1 MGRPE
6 PCVLFSQTFV
16 HPQLDEYVDEVTFA
30 EPIVITACEFLEQ
43 NASSASSS
51 VTLVGATSPPSFALE
66 VFVQCE
72 GEARFRRLCQ
82 PFLYSHSSSNML
94 EVEAVVTN
102 HLVVRGSYRSLSLV
116 VYGNTAEDLGQF
128 NVEFDSDSS
137 LANLVAASEA
147 NLEDLPPLLHSR
159 RFKLEESISSLKA
172 LSLVLPA
179 INISVQI
186 REFLQLIFRMLSL
199 ENCSDLGY
207 EVMTIVTSAAASFFT
222 NDLASAGFSL
232 QPFNLGGSTDVKE
245 PLLAFS
251 DGKRSLLDICKKH
264 LDAGDVLGNFFEE
277 CLVESE
283 SDLPTSKELVDM
295 LFQNFQ
301 FDKDCSLVG
310 LPHLSQSDNV
320 LLWLSLAL
328 IICSGKESCFY
339 YVNGGGMEQLT
350 LLLSKELNSST
361 VTLMLLGVIEQATRY
376 SAGCEGLLGWWP
388 REDETV
394 PSSISEG
401 YNQLLKLLLQK
412 QRHDISALAT
422 YILHRLRFYEVACR
436 YENAVLFILG
446 QISGVENTSIMTSSI
461 LVSAKSQLKKLLK
474 LMNMSGWVDD
484 PSHVAGAF
492 RSLMMGPFD
501 GLLAYKSTSKL
512 IASSNCRFLHQ
523 EIDAKLLSLLKERG
537 FLPLSVALISSSE
550 LRSQIGHDFEAFMD
564 VTSSIEAVIL
574 SLMFCR
580 TGLIFLLQHPDLS
593 SAMIHAFKD
602 GENVNECIP
611 LRYASVLISKGFFCR
626 LREVGANLEMH
637 LRVVSGLDRLL
648 TSTPSSE
655 EFLWVLWELCD
666 LSRSDCGRQALL
678 AFAHFPEWAASAPAA
693 LAYQCIDH
701 VMHTSYGHMSMYFY
715 DHNPLNL
722 AFNVQAIKILIEALL
737 SAKELEPVTLT
748 SGTPLN
754 LAIFHAA
761 AELCEVIVT
770 DLASTSVSSWID
782 HATDLHKALHSSSPG
797 SNRKDAPTRLLEWID
812 AGVVYHKNGAVGL
825 LRYAAVLAS
834 GGDAHITSAD
844 ILVLDSMDVDN
855 ALGYSSNES
864 DVNLVESLLG
874 KLVSEK
880 FFDGVLLRDSSVSQ
894 LTTAIRIL
902 AHIAENSRASIG
914 PVDGMV
920 KTSQFTAG
928 KGARTLSNFPLTQ
941 DIVTSLY
948 DEGAMTIIYVILV
961 NCRSMLERSSNNY
974 DYLVDD
980 GIDCSSTSDL
990 VLERNREKCL
1000 VDLLIS
1006 SLLLLVE
1013 LLQRL
1018 KGAKEQYRNTKLMNV
1033 LLQLHREISPKL
1045 AACAV
1050 DLSLSYPDSALCL
1063 ETICHLIS
1071 SALACWPVHSWAPS
1085 FFHTLLDSVQAAS
1098 SLALGPMETCS
1109 MLSLLIDLLPEEG
1122 IWHWKNG
1129 LPLLTAVRSLAIGTC
1144 LGSLKERKVNWYL
1157 EKPHLEVL
1165 LCQLC
1170 PHLPRIAELVLHYAV
1185 STLVVIQDML
1195 RIFILRIA
1203 RQNVEN
1209 ASVLLQPI
1217 LSWIHDHL
1225 IEPTS
1230 LEEIDT
1236 YKVVSSAVCAVSC
1249 YNGYKLLNFLSRV
1262 LEHPIAKPL
1271 LLKDGAVPMLIE
1283 VLVRIDALRKST
1295 TDGRITIGSGY
1306 SISNCLLPVL
1316 RSLSFLCDTQASAG
1330 LQGVHRCQEYLS
1342 TEDCTKILYYV
1353 LRFCQV
1359 LPVGKELLACLAIF
1373 NGLVSHAEGQRVLV
1387 EAFRRAKLGDSN
1399 EAGREEDSLKNYIRL
1414 VDAEW
1419 KSCPLLFC
1427 LINLYRSV
1435 ENDGLSTSAVE
1446 AATML
1451 TNGAIRFCMDGKSLS
1466 AEGIDALK
1474 YFFGLSSDAN
1484 GIDAVPKENIQY
1496 VRDWPSLLSSKMT
1509 DCENISTSHLEATV
1523 HPLLDSAQSLSSLLL
1538 KSIDLENVND
1548 DISERALLVSSVPS
1562 ISKIHLLT
1570 ESSSERIEN
1579 ELHIGELGD
1588 RFQWEC
1594 PENLDN
1600 RLSQAGLLGKRKI
1613 SAVEVPNRHGKG
1625 ESVTTDGRGSG
1636 SSIALPPSRRDSFR
1650 QRKPNTSRPPSMH
1663 VDDYVARERNDG
1675 PTNPN
1680 VIAVQRLGSSGG
1692 RPPSIHVDEFMARQ
1706 KERQNSVAMAGV
1718 EPAFQVKKA
1727 APENNYNNINNAE
1740 KPSQSN
1746 QLKVDLDDDL
1756 QGIDIVFDA
1765 EENEPDDKLPFSQAD
1780 NNSQQSPQHS
1790 IVAETGNDAKDMDT
1804 TLAPTAQSE
1813 PSTRMSVSHPIV
1825 NLRREPSVSSEKKY
1839 FEQPAELKNNNNS
1852 VVSGGF
1858 DSSLGANASRFAAT
1872 AYGRGSPPVDQLPT
1886 DMRIVPPNFIPEHN
1900 RVGNVAV
1907 GGPQNYHEQKHLLNQ
1922 PPLPPTPPPPTIS
1935 PARSQGSEP
1944 TPASSSFINSH
1955 NDMMSPF
1962 PTYHGQRDYQSS
1974 YGNIGTSSSN
1984 TRFMQDSRYSRP
1996 PHSPGES
2003 ARPLPPLL
2011 PTQPSFS
2018 NNQMATPSRSSS
2030 SQYSVYG
2037 QNNTGT
2043 ELSQYAQQ
2051 PMMPPGFSRPPS
2063 APFSVHSNVPVQHS
2077 APQPQMQSGQQL
2089 SHLQPL
2095 QPPQI
2100 PPPPP
2105 ISHQL
2110 RPPLQLSHQ
2119 ADQTGAK
2126 SQGHVPMLM
2135 QPQPQHLVQQSQISQ
2150 YQAFYQ
2156 TQQQDHLSHSQQPQ
2170 QPSHHQVD
2178 AAMQQ
2183 QMDPAMTLQQYFSS
2197 PEAIQSLLSDRD
2209 KLCQLLEQHPKLMQ
2223 MLQNIDSVQ
2232 LAKLLNMNVE
2242 IVG

>member
-16 HPQLDEYVDEVTFA
+16 HPHLDEYVDEVTFA

-43 NASSASSS
+43 NASSTSSS
-51 VTLVGATSPPSFALE
+51 VALVGATSPPSFALE

-159 RFKLEESISSLKA
+159 RLKLEESITSLKA
-172 LSLVLPA
+172 LSLVLPS

-199 ENCSDLGY
+199 KNCSDFGY
-207 EVMTIVTSAAASFFT
+207 EVMTIVTSTAASFFT

-232 QPFNLGGSTDVKE
+232 QPLNLGGSTDVKE
-245 PLLAFS
+245 PLLVFS

-264 LDAGDVLGNFFEE
+264 LDAGDILGNFFAE
-277 CLVESE
+277 CPVEFE

-301 FDKDCSLVG
+301 FNKDCSIVG

-328 IICSGKESCFY
+328 IICSGKDSCFY
-339 YVNGGGMEQLT
+339 YVNGGGMEQLA

-376 SAGCEGLLGWWP
+376 SVGCEGLLGWWP

-412 QRHDISALAT
+412 QRHDIAALAT

-436 YENAVLFILG
+436 YENAVLSLLG
-446 QISGVENTSIMTSSI
+446 QFSGVENTNIRTSSI
-461 LVSAKSQLKKLLK
+461 LVSAKSQLRKLLK

-484 PSHVAGAF
+484 PSPVAGAF

-550 LRSQIGHDFEAFMD
+550 LRTEIGHAFEAFMD
-564 VTSSIEAVIL
+564 VTSSIEAVML

-580 TGLIFLLQHPDLS
+580 TGLIFLLQHPDLT
-593 SAMIHAFKD
+593 SAMIHAFQD

-678 AFAHFPEWAASAPAA
+678 AFTHFPE
-693 LAYQCIDH
+693 
-701 VMHTSYGHMSMYFY
+701 
-715 DHNPLNL
+715 
-722 AFNVQAIKILIEALL
+722 AIKILIEALH

-770 DLASTSVSSWID
+770 DSASTSVSSWID

-844 ILVLDSMDVDN
+844 VLVLDSMDVDN

-880 FFDGVLLRDSSVSQ
+880 LFDGVLLRDSAVAQ
-894 LTTAIRIL
+894 LTTTIRIL
-902 AHIAENSRASIG
+902 AHIAENS
-914 PVDGMV
+914 
-920 KTSQFTAG
+920 
-928 KGARTLSNFPLTQ
+928 

-961 NCRSMLERSSNNY
+961 NCRLMLERSSNNY

-1006 SLLLLVE
+1006 SLLLLME

-1018 KGAKEQYRNTKLMNV
+1018 QGAKEQYKNTKLMNV

-1050 DLSLSYPDSALCL
+1050 DLSLSYPDSALSL

-1165 LCQLC
+1165 LCQLR

-1195 RIFILRIA
+1195 RIFILRTA

-1225 IEPTS
+1225 IESSS

-1236 YKVVSSAVCAVSC
+1236 YK
-1249 YNGYKLLNFLSRV
+1249 GYKLLNFLSCV
-1262 LEHPIAKPL
+1262 LEHPLAKPF

-1283 VLVRIDALRKST
+1283 VLGKIDALRKSA
-1295 TDGRITIGSGY
+1295 TDERIPIGSGY

-1316 RSLSFLCDTQASAG
+1316 RSLSLLCDTPANAG
-1330 LQGVHRCQEYLS
+1330 LQGVYRCQEYLS
-1342 TEDCTKILYYV
+1342 TEDCAKILYYAF
-1353 LRFCQV
+1353 RFCQV

-1373 NGLVSHAEGQRVLV
+1373 SGLVSHAEGRRVLV
-1387 EAFRRAKLGDSN
+1387 EAFRRVKFGDSN
-1399 EAGREEDSLKNYIRL
+1399 EAGREEDSHKHYIRL

-1419 KSCPLLFC
+1419 KSRPLLFC

-1435 ENDGLSTSAVE
+1435 ENDGLSTYAVE
-1446 AATML
+1446 AAAML
-1451 TNGAIRFCMDGKSLS
+1451 TNGAIRFCMEGKSLS
-1466 AEGIDALK
+1466 GEGIDALK
-1474 YFFGLSSDAN
+1474 YFFGLSGDVN
-1484 GIDAVPKENIQY
+1484 GIDGVPKENIQY

-1509 DCENISTSHLEATV
+1509 HYENISTSPLAATV

-1538 KSIDLENVND
+1538 KSIDLESVD
-1548 DISERALLVSSVPS
+1548 DVISEKTLLVSSVPIS
-1562 ISKIHLLT
+1562 SKIHLLT
-1570 ESSSERIEN
+1570 DSSSERIES
-1579 ELHIGELGD
+1579 ELCMGELGD

-1594 PENLDN
+1594 PENLHN

-1613 SAVEVPNRHGKG
+1613 SAVDVPSRHGKG
-1625 ESVTTDGRGSG
+1625 ESATTDVRGSG
-1636 SSIALPPSRRDSFR
+1636 LSITTQSSRRDSFR
-1650 QRKPNTSRPPSMH
+1650 QRKPNTSRPASMH
-1663 VDDYVARERNDG
+1663 VDEYIARERNDG
-1675 PTNPN
+1675 PSNSN
-1680 VIAVQRLGSSGG
+1680 VIAIQRLGSSGG

-1706 KERQNSVAMAGV
+1706 RDRQNSVAMAGV
-1718 EPAFQVKKA
+1718 ESASQVKKA
-1727 APENNYNNINNAE
+1727 APDNNNNINNAE
-1740 KPSQSN
+1740 KSSQST

-1756 QGIDIVFDA
+1756 QGIEIVFDA

-1780 NNSQQSPQHS
+1780 DNPQQSPQHS
-1790 IVAETGNDAKDMDT
+1790 IVEETESDAKDMDT
-1804 TLAPTAQSE
+1804 TLAPNAQSE
-1813 PSTRMSVSHPIV
+1813 PSTRMSVSHPVV

-1839 FEQPAELKNNNNS
+1839 FEQPAEIKNNNS

-1858 DSSLGANASRFAAT
+1858 DSSLGANTSRFVAT

-1886 DMRIVPPNFIPEHN
+1886 DMRIVPPNFIPEN
-1900 RVGNVAV
+1900 NKGVGNVAV

-1944 TPASSSFINSH
+1944 TPASSPFINSH
-1955 NDMMSPF
+1955 NDMLPPF

-1974 YGNIGTSSSN
+1974 YGNIATSSSN
-1984 TRFMQDSRYSRP
+1984 SRFTLDSRYSRP

-2003 ARPLPPLL
+2003 VRPLPPLP

-2018 NNQMATPSRSSS
+2018 NNPMATPSRSSA

-2043 ELSQYAQQ
+2043 DLSQYAQQ
-2051 PMMPPGFSRPPS
+2051 SMMPPGFSRPIS
-2063 APFSVHSNVPVQHS
+2063 SPFSVHSNVSVQHS

-2095 QPPQI
+2095 QPPQM

-2110 RPPLQLSHQ
+2110 RPPVQISHQ
-2119 ADQTGAK
+2119 AEQTGGK
-2126 SQGHVPMLM
+2126 SQGHVPILM
-2135 QPQPQHLVQQSQISQ
+2135 QPQPQHLGQQSQISQ
-2150 YQAFYQ
+2150 YQGFYK
-2156 TQQQDHLSHSQQPQ
+2156 TQQQDQLSHAQQLQ

-2183 QMDPAMTLQQYFSS
+2183 QMDPAMALQQYFSS

-2223 MLQNIDSVQ
+2223 MLQERLGQ
-2232 LAKLLNMNVE
+2232 L
-2242 IVG
+2242 